1 MAKSDSNFMFSPADD
16 LASAP
21 SVGGGSVPAAPS
33 VFPDVDMSG
42 ASGTS
47 APGSKAAE
55 SFAGMSETVSAGGA
69 SGVQLA
75 DVPNDPSA
83 DLGGTL
89 VGGLGDPPKPSGSY

>member
-1 MAKSDSNFMFSPADD
+1 MANTDSNFMFSPADD
-16 LASAP
+16 LASVP
-21 SVGGGSVPAAPS
+21 NPGGGSVPSAPS

-42 ASGTS
+42 ASGDS

-55 SFAGMSETVSAGGA
+55 SYAGLSETVSAGGA

-83 DLGGTL
+83 DLGGML
-89 VGGLGDPPKPSGSY
+89 VGGLGDAPKPSGSY